1 MKKAGIIL
9 LFVCSGLLAKAQFI
23 DTLQNVINRKGTFT
37 FSFTSR
43 NSFIRNNFAYIFGY
57 AVGVTFGK
65 KLTIGGG
72 FNALNTIINKRKIIG
87 EDTLNEQLSFAYFSY
102 YVQYAINLTRHW
114 KIYLMPFSIGIGG
127 SSYQYNYKSVFTTED
142 SRVIVPYEPQ
152 VELDYNFN
160 KWLGLY
166 TQVGYR
172 LMLIN
177 NPAINENFNSPT
189 YSYGV
194 LFSPFEFYA
203 ALFPRTKLAH
213 MIEDD

>member
-1 MKKAGIIL
+1 MKKLIIVISFCFTG
-9 LFVCSGLLAKAQFI
+9 LFGKAQLI
-23 DTLQNVINRKGTFT
+23 DTIQDALNRKATFS

-43 NSFIRNNFAYIFGY
+43 NSFITNYSAYIFGY
-57 AVGVTFGK
+57 SVGVTFGK
-65 KLTIGGG
+65 RLTIGGG
-72 FNALNTIINKRKIIG
+72 FNALNSIINKKKIIG

-102 YVQYAINLTRHW
+102 FVQYRVNLSKHW
-114 KIYLMPFSIGIGG
+114 KLYLMPFCMGIGG
-127 SSYQYNYKSVFTTED
+127 SSYQYNYKGVYTTEA
-142 SRVIVPYEPQ
+142 SRVVVPYEPQ

-160 KWLGLY
+160 KWIGLY

-172 LMLIN
+172 LMLVN
-177 NPAINENFNSPT
+177 NPAIVENFNSPI

-194 LFSPFEFYA
+194 LISPFELYA